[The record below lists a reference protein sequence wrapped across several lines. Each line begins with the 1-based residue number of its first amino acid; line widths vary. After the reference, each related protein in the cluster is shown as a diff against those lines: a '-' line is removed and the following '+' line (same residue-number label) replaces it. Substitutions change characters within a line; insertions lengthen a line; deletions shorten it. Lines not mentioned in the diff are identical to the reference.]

1 MTALAPADA
10 ATWLLSQVS
19 EAELQAF
26 VVKTARLLGWRVF
39 HPKFSIGSDAGW
51 PDLTCVH
58 PEQKRVVWM
67 ELKREGRW
75 PTRTRLVNGRLRQ
88 GQDAWLSTLMEA
100 GQEAYL
106 VWPSDR
112 DDVVELL
119 QSWAVRPFRCR
130 ERLWAFLSDDV
141 HGGD

>member
-1 MTALAPADA
+1 MTVLAPADA

-26 VVKTARLLGWRVF
+26 VVRTARLLGWRVF

-51 PDLTCVH
+51 PDLCAVH
-58 PEQKRVVWM
+58 PEQRRVLWM

-75 PTRTRLVNGRLRQ
+75 PTRTRVVNGRIRQ
-88 GQDAWLSTLMEA
+88 GQDAWLATLIEA

-112 DDVVELL
+112 DDVVTLL
-119 QSWAVRPFRCR
+119 RVGDHPDVPCLR
-130 ERLWAFLSDDV
+130 RLRAFLDDDG
-141 HGGD
+141 HGD

>member
-1 MTALAPADA
+1 VTAAAPADS
-10 ATWLLSQVS
+10 ATWLLAQVT

-26 VVKTARLLGWRVF
+26 VVRTARLLGWRVF
-39 HPKFSIGSDAGW
+39 HSRYSIGSDAGW
-51 PDLTCVH
+51 PDLCAVH
-58 PEQKRVVWM
+58 PQQQRVLWM

-88 GQDAWLSTLMEA
+88 GQDAWLSTLTEA

-106 VWPSDR
+106 VWPSSR
-112 DDVVELL
+112 DEVAELL
-119 QSWAVRPFRCR
+119 QYGPRRDMACLN
-130 ERLWAFLSDDV
+130 RLQAFLADDG

>member
-19 EAELQAF
+19 EAELQTF

-51 PDLTCVH
+51 PDLCAAQ
-58 PEQKRVVWM
+58 PEQRRLVFM
-67 ELKREGRW
+67 ELKREGKW
-75 PTRTRLVNGRLRQ
+75 PTRTRVVGGRLRQ
-88 GQDAWLSTLMEA
+88 GQSAWLETLVDA
-100 GQEAYL
+100 GQETYL

-112 DDVVELL
+112 GDVPELL
-119 QSWAVRPFRCR
+119 QHGPRPGMRCLA
-130 ERLWAFLSDDV
+130 RLLGFLRADA
-141 HGGD
+141 

>member
-51 PDLTCVH
+51 PDLCAVH
-58 PEQKRVVWM
+58 PQQQRVLWM

-88 GQDAWLSTLMEA
+88 GQDAWLSTLLEA

-112 DDVVELL
+112 DAVAELL
-119 QSWAVRPFRCR
+119 YDGSRRDLACR
-130 ERLWAFLSDDV
+130 TRLVAFLEDDG

>member
-1 MTALAPADA
+1 MSAVAPPDVATRLLA
-10 ATWLLSQVS
+10 QIS

-51 PDLTCVH
+51 PDLCAVH
-58 PEQKRVVWM
+58 PEMKRVLWM

-88 GQDAWLSTLMEA
+88 GQDAWLSTLTDA

-112 DDVVELL
+112 ADVAEIL
-119 QSWAVRPFRCR
+119 QTWPLRQFPCR
-130 ERLWAFLSDDV
+130 ERLWAFLADGPDAA
-141 HGGD
+141 

>member
-19 EAELQAF
+19 EAELQTF
-26 VVKTARLLGWRVF
+26 VCKTARLLGWRVF
-39 HPKFSIGSDAGW
+39 HPRFSVGSDAGW
-51 PDLTCVH
+51 PDLCAVH
-58 PEQKRVVWM
+58 PEQQRVLWM

-100 GQEAYL
+100 GQEVYL
-106 VWPSDR
+106 VYPSDR
-112 DDVVELL
+112 DDVVTIL
-119 QSWAVRPFRCR
+119 QVGDHPDMPCLT
-130 ERLWAFLSDDV
+130 RLKAFLADDG

>member
-51 PDLTCVH
+51 PDLCAVH
-58 PEQKRVVWM
+58 PEQQRVLWM

-88 GQDAWLSTLMEA
+88 GQDAWLATLMEA
-100 GQEAYL
+100 GQEVYL
-106 VWPSDR
+106 VYPSDR
-112 DDVVELL
+112 DDVVTIFQVGDHPDMPCL
-119 QSWAVRPFRCR
+119 Q
-130 ERLWAFLSDDV
+130 RLQAFLADDG
-141 HGGD
+141 HGP